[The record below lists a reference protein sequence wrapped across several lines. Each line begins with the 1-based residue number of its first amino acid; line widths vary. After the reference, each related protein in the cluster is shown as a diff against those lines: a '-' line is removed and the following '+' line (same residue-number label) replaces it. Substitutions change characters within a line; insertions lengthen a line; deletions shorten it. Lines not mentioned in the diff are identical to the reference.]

1 MPEGRALS
9 RFEFHR
15 QSPSVDPASAAA
27 SGSSPPSSAPK
38 WRLFLKVLPL
48 TALFALAKLGVHG
61 LGLEPWEFDSLTGS
75 LFGASTFVL
84 AFVLSGTLAAY
95 NASEDMVVQFIN
107 AIESIEDI
115 NRYLAQM
122 KPGLKSD
129 QLTQRLAD
137 LLQQSAEWLANSL
150 SFDRIDSALA
160 ELGQSL
166 SELRLQSGDSVADRA
181 LPELAR
187 MRIVLHR
194 MAMNR
199 DHDFLG
205 PAYAILEIFLVGAV
219 LALLLIGADRFSE
232 NMVVS
237 CFLFTSFTYL
247 LLLIRDLDNPFQ
259 YDGSSCVDVDLNL
272 LTTCRDRLLARL
284 GSIS

>member
-1 MPEGRALS
+1 MGSL
-9 RFEFHR
+9 
-15 QSPSVDPASAAA
+15 PSVEAATA
-27 SGSSPPSSAPK
+27 AVSGSPPPLPVSAPAPK

-48 TALFALAKLGVHG
+48 TGLFALAKLGVHG

-107 AIESIEDI
+107 AIESIDDI
-115 NRYLAQM
+115 NNYVARLQPSLETTRLTSCLANLLGQLAQWLANQV
-122 KPGLKSD
+122 GFEVIDAS
-129 QLTQRLAD
+129 LAD
-137 LLQQSAEWLANSL
+137 LNLILA
-150 SFDRIDSALA
+150 D
-160 ELGQSL
+160 
-166 SELRLQSGDSVADRA
+166 LRLNSGDSVVDRG

-187 MRIVLHR
+187 MRILVNR
-194 MAMNR
+194 MASNR
-199 DHDFLG
+199 DSDFLG
-205 PAYAILEIFLVGAV
+205 PAYAMLEIFLVGAV
-219 LALLLIGADRFSE
+219 VALVLIGADRFSE

-259 YDGSSCVDVDLNL
+259 YDGTSCVDVDLSVL
-272 LTTCRDRLLARL
+272 KSCRQRLLARGAAL
-284 GSIS
+284 A